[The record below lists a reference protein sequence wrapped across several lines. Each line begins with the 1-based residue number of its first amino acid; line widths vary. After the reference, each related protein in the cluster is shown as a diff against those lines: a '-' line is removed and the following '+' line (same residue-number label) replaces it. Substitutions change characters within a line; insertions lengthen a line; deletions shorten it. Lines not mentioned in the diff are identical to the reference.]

1 MRIII
6 ALLTLLFVNQGFA
19 QQTYKV
25 VRGERPPIDLD
36 ALPAN
41 AYHKGV
47 LKIKLQESFTRQ
59 LDETPVKLANSTVVF
74 GIPSIDNINREF
86 GVNNFE
92 KTFSSPAFKAEHA
105 ERHRAWGFHLWYY
118 LYFDENV
125 DVINLVR
132 RYSALPEVMVAEPE
146 YVKVPVYENK
156 PGAAPENFSFKGTAW
171 TPNDPRYGEQWHYHN
186 TGQQNGTPD
195 ADIDLP
201 EAWEITKGNAQVIVA
216 IIDEGIQHT
225 HPDITA
231 NMWSGIGYNFVNN
244 NTNISPGDHGSH
256 VAGTVAGVNNN
267 AVGISGVAGG
277 TGPGDGVRLM
287 SCQVFSGWSSGG
299 FQNAP
304 IYAADNG
311 AAISQ
316 NSWGYTSPNSY
327 EQSVLDAI
335 DYFNVNG
342 GGEAMVDGG
351 ITIFAAGNSDSQGN
365 YYPGYYSGTFA
376 VAATNNQDKKSW
388 YSNYGTW
395 VDISAPGG
403 ETNQVTSRGVLSCW
417 SNSNYGF
424 YEGTSMACPH
434 VSGIAALMVSLA
446 YGQLTREQIIDII
459 QTTSDDHYGVNPGY
473 IGKLGAGRA
482 NAHAALL
489 ETMNQMILVNDPLAF
504 TALASSNE
512 QINLNWVKNAEN
524 NDVMIAWNT
533 TDTFGDPIQEQS
545 YNTGDEIEGGGTI
558 LYIGDAN
565 SFQHTGL
572 SSNTPYFYKAW
583 SLNEV
588 PEYSPG
594 ISANATT
601 LKDPIVSFPYLQSFD
616 DDEFP
621 PSSWE
626 NKKLAGAGAGLWDWQ
641 TTGADPVCEPQSGLG
656 MTRFNSNDYA
666 AGTSGLLVSPPVIF
680 GDDDY
685 EISFWLYRDNT
696 ETTIADKLEVYANLT
711 PTTGFATLLGTIHR
725 STELAPVAEKEGW
738 HLFTFVLPETYKNKL
753 TYIVLKGSS
762 EQGNNLFVDE
772 FMIQIPVSCFPPAD
786 LAVAGVTSSSAQVS
800 WTAVEPATAWDVE
813 YGPAGFDPGS
823 GTLIPSV
830 TSTFALLEGLNYDSS
845 YDVYVRGACDEDN
858 SSVWEGP
865 VSFTTLCYTETPW
878 DESFEAMNA
887 SFECMEVMKN
897 TEADGGLN
905 GNNLTIAGEE
915 SWFICTPDSFGG
927 TGQEYIY
934 RGTRSAA
941 ILGDA
946 SDYNWLMTREILLPE
961 NQKTDLTFMLLY
973 VNNTPEINHF
983 YVNALVDGAWQTI
996 LAMDSPENH
1005 NNFYQ
1010 QKVMINLDDFNG
1022 KLVRFA
1028 FVYKG
1033 NGAHQLAIDDIGI
1046 RAASNYWTGKT
1057 NSDWWNTGNWRLAV
1071 PQENETAQINLSTN
1085 QPIITGSL
1093 NIQNIN
1099 LNINTLLTLAPD
1111 AKVNVSNISNP
1122 LNSWMESQIILKAD
1136 EQSHASLVHST
1147 IGLPATFETYM
1158 NQAEGMLG
1166 WKLLA
1171 IPSSQEIGPQFVSP
1185 EDGLFRWSEFYETWM
1200 PAYLENGTWN
1210 PSFLPTLHIGFSD
1223 LAGFSSSRM
1232 LSFSGGSLG
1241 SSFGT
1246 VLYNSGQ
1253 EGYGW
1258 NLVGNPFTSSIH
1270 YNSTTPQFATIG
1282 KVWNSDNGSFDELYP
1297 GAILPPFAGWAVEV
1311 LESGATYPFLAES
1324 RTLEAPYY
1332 PAPPQPSIAL
1342 TVSES
1347 KNGTKQR
1354 ASININTLATEEYDS
1369 YFDASFL
1376 KGFAPQLY
1384 SYSGNKMLSVN
1395 TLPSITSGKVIQLGF
1410 VMNDATDYTLE
1421 IQFTDLYPGM
1431 ILYLNDLKTG
1441 ELHTLN
1447 SKNTIQ
1453 FTSEAGDAANRFE
1466 LIFGTLGLDETD
1478 AASAISAFVAGGLL
1492 NIRSSA
1498 PLNGEFK
1505 LLQLNG
1511 TEVMRFKG
1519 NGSVSMQTA
1528 INTLSAGV
1536 YLLRYVEN
1544 STVKTIKVMVR

>member
-1 MRIII
+1 MRIIF

-74 GIPSIDNINREF
+74 GIPSIDNISREF

-277 TGPGDGVRLM
+277 TGSGDGVRLM

-365 YYPGYYSGTFA
+365 YYPGYYSGTFS

-489 ETMNQMILVNDPLAF
+489 ETLNQMILVNDPLAF
-504 TALASSNE
+504 TALAASNE

-524 NDVMIAWNT
+524 NDVMIAWNSS
-533 TDTFGDPIQEQS
+533 DAFGDPIQEQS

-558 LYIGDAN
+558 LYIGGAN

-594 ISANATT
+594 IAANATT

-626 NKKLAGAGAGLWDWQ
+626 NKKLAGAGAGLWNWQ

-680 GDDDY
+680 GSDNY

-696 ETTIADKLEVYANLT
+696 ETTVADKLEVYANLT

-738 HLFTFVLPETYKNKL
+738 HLFTFVLPDNYKNKL

-786 LAVAGVTSSSAQVS
+786 LAVAEVTSSSAQVS

-878 DESFEAMNA
+878 DESFEAYNTG
-887 SFECMEVMKN
+887 FECWQLKQN
-897 TEADGGLN
+897 TDELGGLN
-905 GNNLTIAGEE
+905 GDVLNEPSGNT
-915 SWFICTPDSFGG
+915 WFICTPETFQNNGSQYIFGG
-927 TGQEYIY
+927 E
-934 RGTRSAA
+934 RSAVIETSA
-941 ILGDA
+941 TG
-946 SDYNWLMTREILLPE
+946 YNWLITGEIQLPATGNHDLSFRLKYNHDDTHPTRFHV
-961 NQKTDLTFMLLY
+961 NMY
-973 VNNTPEINHF
+973 VNNNWITLNSWIT
-983 YVNALVDGAWQTI
+983 AD
-996 LAMDSPENH
+996 
-1005 NNFYQ
+1005 NNNDYQ
-1010 QKVMINLDDFNG
+1010 VPVHMSLDEFNGQKVRL
-1022 KLVRFA
+1022 A
-1028 FVYKG
+1028 FVYEG
-1033 NGAHQLAIDDIGI
+1033 VNGHILAIDNISI
-1046 RAASNYWTGKT
+1046 MPATNYWTG
-1057 NSDWWNTGNWRLAV
+1057 NGSSNWNDAFNWRLSV
-1071 PQENETAQINLSTN
+1071 PAANHSAEILPGLNNPEIGGTFAIQGLSIH
-1085 QPIITGSL
+1085 PGAAI
-1093 NIQNIN
+1093 
-1099 LNINTLLTLAPD
+1099 TLLPD
-1111 AKVNVSNISNP
+1111 AKVTIN
-1122 LNSWMESQIILKAD
+1122 ESITNNAGSAGLILKAN
-1136 EQSHASLVHST
+1136 S
-1147 IGLPATFETYM
+1147 
-1158 NQAEGMLG
+1158 
-1166 WKLLA
+1166 
-1171 IPSSQEIGPQFVSP
+1171 SSQAQLILNQESVAATLEFASQTAANLLQSSLWSVPVSGQAVEPVIGSNDQLLKWDAPTSAWISARLQGGAWNPEFDNEFISGQGYLANFVSS
-1185 EDGLFRWSEFYETWM
+1185 GIHSISGTLTGSAVT
-1200 PAYLENGTWN
+1200 PA
-1210 PSFLPTLHIGFSD
+1210 
-1223 LAGFSSSRM
+1223 LAA
-1232 LSFSGGSLG
+1232 SGAWHL
-1241 SSFGT
+1241 
-1246 VLYNSGQ
+1246 L
-1253 EGYGW
+1253 
-1258 NLVGNPFTSSIH
+1258 GNPYTSSITW
-1270 YNSTTPQFATIG
+1270 NGTNTTLAGIVKIYDPL
-1282 KVWNSDNGSFDELYP
+1282 SGSFTDALEGTIIP
-1297 GAILPPFAGWAVEV
+1297 AMGGFVVNALPAQTPAFTFNPADKSFAAPVIETVNLPKVEV
-1311 LESGATYPFLAES
+1311 VVTENTTNTTQKSLIVVQPEATETFDHNLDSRFLAAFAPS
-1324 RTLEAPYY
+1324 VYTLAGEDQLSLNAL
-1332 PAPPQPSIAL
+1332 PQ
-1342 TVSES
+1342 
-1347 KNGTKQR
+1347 
-1354 ASININTLATEEYDS
+1354 INT
-1369 YFDASFL
+1369 
-1376 KGFAPQLY
+1376 
-1384 SYSGNKMLSVN
+1384 
-1395 TLPSITSGKVIQLGF
+1395 GKVIQLGF
-1410 VMNDATDYTLE
+1410 AKNTAADYNMSVSY
-1421 IQFTDLYPGM
+1421 DNLYSGIM
-1431 ILYLNDLKTG
+1431 VFLHDKKTG
-1441 ELHTLN
+1441 N
-1447 SKNTIQ
+1447 IQ
-1453 FTSEAGDAANRFE
+1453 DLGLQPSYNFTSEAGDAANRFE

-1519 NGSVSMQTA
+1519 NSSVSMQTA